1 MTAATTADG
10 DHIQGRLFTLGPGPD
25 EPAAAYPERDPASVP
40 GTVYSGRFPELEQEL
55 CARVAELKEAD
66 PLAPLTIVVGSAAVR
81 RHLGDRLV
89 RRLGGLAGV
98 TLLTLARFA
107 ERCVAA
113 AESGPPAPL
122 TELGRERLLRRLL
135 GSGELSYF
143 GPVAGRPH
151 FARAL
156 AATFAD
162 LREALIDPDAEWTR
176 HVDRSPAQTSPASVA
191 AAMGAARGADLDRLY
206 RACCREL
213 RERGLADAAA
223 AYAAATASVSQA
235 VARTGPV
242 LVYGLYDLN
251 RAQEQLIAALLEV
264 GSDLFVPRPR
274 GVEGL
279 PAFAAAAVAGGY
291 VHKRLP
297 PPDPEADR
305 ERIHG
310 VWRVGA
316 PPAAG
321 ASSAGLQLAGDGS
334 LEIVSVPDERSE
346 AREAARC
353 VLTAVAAGVGL
364 WDCAVIVPHGEQVE
378 RIAVDLQAAGLPVA
392 CRLPDRSPGSRV
404 LLRLLDCL
412 APALG
417 EPFGRRAVVDAL
429 SVAPLHGGDGAPRQA
444 ALWLDEARRAGVL
457 AGLETWTE
465 CMARRRRGHELR
477 LAGLQGGGDPQD
489 AAESPGTGEPPGAAE
504 PPGAGEGAIPGGG
517 AGERAT
523 SGGVGEIGTAGDDD
537 ERIESRKL
545 RLAAAH
551 SLEVAVARL
560 TRAVDSLPQ
569 LAAWGEWATALEGVV
584 DQLYEPAPAAA
595 AHDTVQCLRALDVLD
610 ERVDVGEMATVL
622 REQLG
627 AARIPVGSP
636 RRDGVAVLTP
646 LEARGLDFHTVV
658 FTGLAE
664 GGFPARGRPDPI
676 LGDAERRRIT
686 VATGTRLPLA
696 EERADESTV
705 LFAFA
710 CEAARE
716 RLVLVA
722 PRTDAA
728 SGRPRLPS
736 RLLLRLASLARGAP
750 VGLDDFLSGAPVR
763 PVWRHVGG
771 APSFDRPGTVWL
783 DVRERDTAAL
793 LYIGGSGGRSAAAT
807 YLGAVLDGDTE
818 AERRI
823 GVWQAARSP
832 LPGAW
837 DGLLGA
843 SARAALASRHPFDGE
858 LHPTRL
864 ERYVACPFVYYLQ
877 DVLGLDVPEEPDEG
891 LEMEA
896 REFGTL
902 AHDILQR
909 AFASIAGEWD
919 ERGERPGL
927 ERACAA
933 LTAAWEAGCAE
944 AERRGVTGAPLAWAV
959 QRAMLLEDLLESV
972 RRDPV
977 FGDGGGRPVAFEW
990 PFGASVGR
998 PVELALE
1005 DGRRIRFAGRL
1016 DRLDVTAG
1024 GARVIDYKTG
1034 SGVTEQERLK
1044 KGLAVQL
1051 PVYGLAVRQAAGVE
1065 YGEIACLYRLV
1076 TRRGGFEDVVLT
1088 DDEATATERLRRL
1101 VTEAAGLVDRGL
1113 FPRCPRTRCDFCDVG
1128 YACGV
1133 SAWTR
1138 DRKREHESL
1147 ADLARLQH
1155 DGPRPGEG
1163 DADA

>member
-10 DHIQGRLFTLGPGPD
+10 DHLQGRLFVPDPGAE
-25 EPAAAYPERDPASVP
+25 EPAVAGPERSPASVS
-40 GTVYSGRFPELEQEL
+40 GTVYSGRFPELEPAL
-55 CARVAELKEAD
+55 CARVVELKETDA
-66 PLAPLTIVVGSAAVR
+66 LAPLTIVVGSAAVR

-98 TLLTLARFA
+98 SLETLGRFA
-107 ERCVAA
+107 ERCAA
-113 AESGPPAPL
+113 ASVTSPPAPL

-135 GSGELSYF
+135 GRGDLGYF

-156 AATFAD
+156 AGTFAD
-162 LREALIDPDAEWTR
+162 LREALIDPDAEWAR
-176 HVDRSPAQTSPASVA
+176 HVDRSSADTSPAAVA
-191 AAMGAARGADLDRLY
+191 TALGAARGADLERLY
-206 RACCREL
+206 GACCREL
-213 RERGLADAAA
+213 RERGLADGAAE
-223 AYAAATASVSQA
+223 YAAATASAPHA
-235 VARTGPV
+235 VASTGQV
-242 LVYGLYDLN
+242 LVYGLNDLN
-251 RAQEQLIAALLEV
+251 RAQEQLIAALV
-264 GSDLFVPRPR
+264 AAGSDLFVPRPR
-274 GVEGL
+274 GIEDL
-279 PAFAAAAVAGGY
+279 PAFAAAAVSGGCPEQ
-291 VHKRLP
+291 RLTAP
-297 PPDPEADR
+297 HPEADR
-305 ERIHG
+305 ERLDGI
-310 VWRVGA
+310 WRAGGPASADASRA
-316 PPAAG
+316 P
-321 ASSAGLQLAGDGS
+321 LHLAGDGS
-334 LEIVSVPDERSE
+334 LEVVSVPDERSE

-353 VLTAVAAGVGL
+353 VLAAASAGVDP

-404 LLRLLDCL
+404 LLRLLECL
-412 APALG
+412 APAIG

-429 SVAPLHGGDGAPRQA
+429 SAAPLRGGDGALRQA

-457 AGLETWTE
+457 GGLETWTE
-465 CMARRRRGHELR
+465 RVARRRRGHELR
-477 LAGLQGGGDPQD
+477 LADLQGDGDPQHT
-489 AAESPGTGEPPGAAE
+489 AESQG
-504 PPGAGEGAIPGGG
+504 
-517 AGERAT
+517 
-523 SGGVGEIGTAGDDD
+523 DD

-545 RLAAAH
+545 RLAAAR
-551 SLEVAVARL
+551 SLEAAVARL
-560 TRAVDSLPQ
+560 ARAVDSLPQ
-569 LAAWGEWATALEGVV
+569 RAAWGEWATALEGVV
-584 DQLYEPAPAAA
+584 NELYEPAPAAA

-610 ERVDVGEMATVL
+610 EHVDVGEMATVL

-627 AARIPVGSP
+627 AARVPVGST

-658 FTGLAE
+658 FTGLVE

-676 LGDAERRRIT
+676 LGDAERRRIAA
-686 VATGTRLPLA
+686 ATGTRLPLSEA
-696 EERADESTV
+696 RADESTV

-716 RLVLVA
+716 HLVLIA

-843 SARAALASRHPFDGE
+843 SARAALAARHPFQAE

-909 AFASIAGEWD
+909 AFASIAGEWG
-919 ERGERPGL
+919 EHGERPDL
-927 ERACAA
+927 ETACAA
-933 LTAAWEAGCAE
+933 LTSAWEAGCAE
-944 AERRGVTGAPLAWAV
+944 AERRGVTGAPLAWEV
-959 QRAMLLEDLLESV
+959 RRAMLLEDLLESL

-977 FGDGGGRPVAFEW
+977 FRDGGGRPLAFEW
-990 PFGASVGR
+990 SFGASAGR
-998 PVELALE
+998 PVELVLE

-1034 SGVTEQERLK
+1034 SGVTEQERLR

-1051 PVYGLAVRQAAGVE
+1051 PVYGLAVRQVAGDE
-1065 YGEIACLYRLV
+1065 YEQIACLYRLV
-1076 TRRGGFEDVVLT
+1076 TRRGGFEDVVLR
-1088 DDEATATERLRRL
+1088 DDETTATERLRRL

-1113 FPRCPRTRCDFCDVG
+1113 FPRCARTRCDFCDVG

-1155 DGPRPGEG
+1155 DGPRAGEG